1 MRKPDG
7 MNVSIS
13 REIEKR
19 LESLGAADAQ
29 SKRKLALRAIEI
41 GLQEME
47 DARLAE
53 ERLARGEEDRST
65 EEAIEALGLDDSQ
78 AR

>member
-29 SKRKLALRAIEI
+29 SKRKRALRAIEI
-41 GLQEME
+41 GLQEMV
-47 DARLAE
+47 DVRLVE
-53 ERLARGEEDRST
+53 KRPARGEEDRST
-65 EEAIEALGLDDSQ
+65 KEAIEALG
-78 AR
+78 

>member
-1 MRKPDG
+1 

>member
-1 MRKPDG
+1 MGAMRKTDG

-13 REIEKR
+13 LEIEKR

-29 SKRKLALRAIEI
+29 SKRKLAPRAIEI

-47 DARLAE
+47 DARLVE
-53 ERLARGEEDRST
+53 ERLAR
-65 EEAIEALGLDDSQ
+65 DDK
-78 AR
+78 